1 MSTNRCKKVRSIIAM
16 LLAVVM
22 MTGMLPTSAF
32 AAGEEITGADGIGN
46 EIIADDGMVERGD
59 GESAEDTVSIGGP
72 DEKGEG
78 NTEDAVGSGEE
89 SSQDGNDGTADDSKS
104 PDEVKDNSSPDSE
117 SSLEVSI
124 PDGES
129 FDEEEGLSDPYAG
142 EDTPVSVTPL
152 YGSPQN
158 SSGPRRAPA
167 RASGTI
173 TTGLDMGYNR
183 KWMAEFAPYSSAV
196 EKFFN
201 GQPAYC
207 IEPHKGAPG
216 AGTSVDASA
225 YWGDQRVR
233 LALAYGYGGADDS
246 TLLWYAG
253 NGTYAWCA
261 TQEVIWEIVGG
272 YSDLSDLFVGPGH
285 QYDPEVAEPIKAAH
299 DYIWDMINQQAQIP
313 SFAVGRPTQT
323 YNDFELVWDG
333 TSWSL
338 TRTDTNRVLRNF
350 GRFKFSLSGVS
361 TSRSGNNLTITA
373 TPEAARSMLNG
384 IVSLPCEGNV
394 IDPDSVNAYLLVA
407 GGSKQN
413 CVALNGTPDPVTCY
427 VRAKVTQT
435 TGNLNITKT
444 SENGKN
450 ISNVSFTV
458 TGPNGYNRLFK
469 TNTSGKISITDLQ
482 PGAYTITETSPLGYY
497 AVNRV
502 QTATVTI
509 GGTASVSF
517 QNKVS
522 RCTVQVTKTSEDGV
536 LQGFTFTLKGT
547 SYAGDTVNLS
557 ATTDANGK
565 ATFSNVPLGSNY
577 VLAEVNTPR
586 RYVAPASQTFT
597 LSTPNTSVT
606 KTFENK
612 LARGNVTVTKTS
624 EDGKVSGVQFNLKG
638 TSLSGQTVNLT
649 ETTNASG
656 MATFSNVLVGTYTL
670 TEVNTGRQYAPVSAQ
685 NVTVQYNS
693 TARATVS
700 NKLARGSV
708 QVTKSSEDGKVANV
722 KFRLQGTSIDGTAVD
737 LYAVTNAS
745 GVATFS
751 NVLIGSYIVSE
762 VNVPA
767 YYQAVNPVNVT
778 VTINRKSSVSVQNRL
793 KVGAVQVT
801 KTSEDGVVSNLSFT
815 LTGTSDAGTT
825 VSMTAKTD
833 AQGVATFS
841 NVPIGTRYTVQ
852 ESSTPTRYV
861 VPDVQDGVT
870 VRVNDTTKLSFHN
883 DLARGSLRVTK
894 TSEDG
899 FVSGVKFHLEG
910 TSTSG
915 AAVSLDATTNA
926 AGIAEFKN
934 VLVGSSYVLTE
945 VDTAARYVVPAVQN
959 GIVITVGKTTEASVC
974 NKLARGTVTVT
985 KTAEDGLVS
994 GIKFRLT
1001 GTAGNGDAVDMTA
1014 TTNAK
1019 GVATF
1024 SDVLIGENY
1033 SVREVG
1039 TAEKYIVPDV
1049 VSGIN
1054 VTLNKTTNANVHNK
1068 LARGTVSVTKTS
1080 EDGIVEGIKFHL
1092 TGTSAQGQ
1100 RVDMMAVTNASGIA
1114 TFNNVLVGYNYA
1126 LEEVDTAARYVI
1138 PAVKG
1143 GINVKLDKTTT
1154 VSVHNVL
1161 KKWSV
1166 TVTKRDIETTTA
1178 QGNATLQGAVYG
1190 LYNGDELV
1198 KQYTTDANGKFATD
1212 VYVCGDNWTI
1222 KEIVP
1227 SVGYLLDDSVYQVG
1241 AEAKNYVIEINA
1253 APDLGVTEK
1262 VIKGYIKIFKHS
1274 DVGPT
1279 GVEESLPTGK
1289 VTPEVGAEFDVYLKA
1304 AGSYA
1309 AAKTT
1314 DRDHIVVDEDGYA
1327 TTKALPY
1334 GTYVIEQTKHFE
1346 HADMLSGF
1354 EVTISENG
1362 KTYFYVLN
1370 DRPYYASVR
1379 VVKQDAMDNVQV
1391 PYSGA
1396 EFQIYDPDGTL
1407 VSLKAGAKNIDTF
1420 RTDNDGN
1427 LITPEELPFGRGYKL
1442 VETKAPRGYRLNSTP
1457 VIFNVDFESTTMNDG
1472 EKVVVVKMTDVP
1484 VTPQIK
1490 TVAKGEAGEKTMEP
1504 LTSVTIKDTVS
1515 CTDVI
1520 PGKTYTVNGY
1530 LVLKSTGEPLLDG
1543 AGHRIT
1549 ATNTFVGGNN
1559 FEGSTVLSFT
1569 FDASLIAGDAV
1580 VVYDTLHR
1588 DGVEVATHKSISDAD
1603 QTVSFFAPEI
1613 KTSAVNPDGNVK
1625 VVDPSIGVSIVDTVS
1640 YKHLTPGHKYILKG
1654 QMMDRDTQQPAKD
1667 DNGTYI
1673 VGTTNFTPATTEGS
1687 VDVTFTFDATE
1698 IAGVQLVAFEKLYH
1712 VAISSD
1718 IPVATHEDIEDA
1730 EQTVTV
1736 EAPEITTHATNA
1748 EDGTKFLDPQYMVK
1762 VRDSV
1767 AYEKVVKGHTY
1778 LLTGKVFDKT
1788 TGEFVKDAAGNE
1800 ITGTTRFTPTAKA
1813 GTVDV
1818 EFVFDASEL
1827 YGHTLVVFEKLSYRG
1842 VVLTVHEDE
1851 ADAEQTVNVYSPK
1864 IGTTAIDGE
1873 GTGKFLDPAKNV
1885 VIKDTIAYE
1894 HLTIGQEYTIIGT
1907 VMNKRTSEAVVSGG
1921 RTVTVTNTFTPSASK
1936 GSTEMVFTFDAS
1948 GLDGESLVVYEELYF
1963 RASDSTPCAI
1973 HKDIGDEGQT
1983 VVVNTPAIHTTINES
1998 ISLNNYFEP
2007 LNEITITD
2015 TVTYTDLV
2023 PGHRYKVK
2031 GNLVSKDTGDVIR
2044 DGDGNLV
2051 SGEADFVPTTKD
2063 GNIDVKFTLNA
2074 SILYGQSVIA
2084 FESLYYHNTVIA
2096 EHKDLADEKQEA
2108 VFFAPALS
2116 TKALNNDGNTNLID
2130 PAKGTHIVD
2139 TVYYRHLTP
2148 DHEYTVVGKLMD
2160 KMTGLPLLD
2169 AKGDEITGKTVFTP
2183 QRVAGAVNVEFT
2195 FDASNMAGKT
2205 LVVFEYLYFNE
2216 GDEIPAGTHTD
2227 ISDLKQSL
2235 TFSTPAIKTSAKNAE
2250 DNSKFFDPKS
2260 SVRLVDTVSYEGLCK
2275 GHEYTVNGVLMDKK
2289 TGTPVLNT
2297 DGNPVTGTTSFTA
2310 RSAAGKVKVEFVFD
2324 ASQLYGKS
2332 LVVFEELVFNGTVI
2346 AEHRDLDD
2354 RSQTVTIN
2362 VPSISTRAVNT
2373 DGKGKMLDAAKE
2385 TSITDTVSYSHV
2397 TPGHEYTLVGRLM
2410 NGGTGEEI
2418 PGTATRVKFTPKRT
2432 SGDVDVTFALD
2443 ASRLAGKNVVV
2454 FEELFFNET
2463 DAAPCATHKDLRDE
2477 AQTVTVM
2484 EPSIGTTMKASPDKN
2499 QFFVSSL
2506 STVLVDTVTY
2516 HNLIPGHTYVAEGC
2530 LVDKATGRVLVG
2542 GNGEISGRTVF
2553 VPKSMDGSVDVYF
2566 TFDSSELF
2574 GKTVVAF
2581 ETVSYG
2587 GHIIAKHEDINDV
2600 DQSATFYNPELTN
2613 TTAVNGEGG
2622 SKYIDAARNVVIKD
2636 TVKYA
2641 HLPIKHDFKLR
2652 GTLVFQS
2659 SGEPI
2664 LLNNKPIV
2672 VEKSFTA
2679 KKAEGSIDMEFV
2691 FDASGLQ
2698 GKKIVVFEELFY
2710 ENQTIA
2716 AAVHKDL
2723 GDVGQTVT
2731 VSNPK
2736 VKTVASNKVDGSKM
2750 LEPDKRVTIL
2760 DTVSFSGL
2768 IEGHTYKVSGTL
2780 MDKATGNPV
2789 VDESGETITAEKTF
2803 KAKAAGGSVDVE
2815 FTFAATELYGK
2826 DIVVFEKIFCNDTE
2840 IASHENINDR
2850 EQTVTVYAPNITGT
2864 TAVGTLGGGKLI
2876 DPAANVK
2883 ITDTVMYEHLSA
2895 GHEYTLRGT
2904 LMNKETGE
2912 PIKNGG
2918 TEVVVEQTFT
2928 PVEASGSVDMQF
2940 VFTASFLKGKD
2951 IVVFEEIYF
2960 NSEDTE
2966 PVAVHRDIDD
2976 GKQTVSVTSPEVRTV
2991 AVNKEDNGKVFE
3003 PDQTVTLKDTVFY
3016 NNLIVGHRYTV
3027 TGTLMDKG
3035 TGKPIK
3041 DTAGSIVASSV
3052 EFTPDAP
3059 CGTVDVEFPFAATE
3073 LYGKTI
3079 VAFEKLLFNGTVI
3092 ASHEDINDEE
3102 QTTTVHN
3109 PEIVRTVALSAV
3121 DGEKFIDASETSTIN
3136 DTVVYRHLST
3146 GHTYTLRSSLVD
3158 KTTGEPVL
3166 NNGIPVVSEM
3176 QFTPE
3181 STAGSAVAAIAFDA
3195 SAAKGRDIVVFEE
3208 LFFTAGD
3215 EAPVAAHK
3223 DIEDADQ
3230 TVTVVKS
3237 SIKTCAENAA
3247 DGTKVFEPAS
3257 EVILK
3262 DTVDYEGIIA
3272 GHTYK
3277 VVGTLMDKS
3286 TGKPVEAAAG
3296 KSITAEKVFTPESEN
3311 GSVVVEFKFDA
3322 REFFGRTLVVF
3333 EDLYYG
3339 ETVVASHRDINDENQ
3354 SVEIKKPVIVETIA
3368 TNKVDGG
3375 KLVDPTEKV
3384 VLTDS
3389 VKYDHLSIAHK
3400 YTLVGKLMDKS
3411 TGESLKDK
3419 DGNSVVASTFFT
3431 PNNLFGSVEVLF
3443 EFDGSSLAGKDIVV
3457 FEYLYYNEGDKT
3469 ALATH
3474 EDLED
3479 TAQTVTFANPAVKTS
3494 AANASTGKKTFSP
3507 YEKAELVDT
3516 VTYEGLIPGHEY
3528 TLVGT
3533 LVEKVKSG
3541 GNWVEGKPVM
3551 DKDKKPLTATAT
3563 FTPEKAEGTTTVS
3576 FVFGARS
3583 VAGKTLVVY
3592 EELLYNNM
3600 SVTTHADITDENQ
3613 TVTVD
3618 RIHYSGPT
3626 MGTTATFANGSKSS
3640 GYASRLVV
3648 VDTVS
3653 YSGLTV
3659 GQNYTLVGRLMD
3671 AQTGEALRDAGG
3683 REVTSKLTFTP
3694 KASDGS
3700 IDMKFSFAASNIKGA
3715 KVVVFEEL
3723 YVGGSVDGTPY
3734 LSHTDINDAGQTV
3747 TVTAS
3752 PKTGDDGVGKY
3763 VSLGSIALGTAI
3775 IVVVVSNVKRRKKNK

>member
-233 LALAYGYGGADDS
+233 LALAYGWGGADDS

-565 ATFSNVPLGSNY
+565 ATFANVPLGSNY

-656 MATFSNVLVGTYTL
+656 VTTFSNVLVGTYTL

-737 LYAVTNAS
+737 LYAATNAS

-751 NVLIGSYIVSE
+751 NVLIGSYTVSE

-778 VTINRKSSVSVQNRL
+778 VTINRKASVSVQNRL

-852 ESSTPTRYV
+852 ESSTPARYV
-861 VPDVQDGVT
+861 VPDVQAGIT

-883 DLARGSLRVTK
+883 DLARGNLRVTK

-910 TSTSG
+910 ISTSG
-915 AAVSLDATTNA
+915 AAVSLDATTNT

-934 VLVGSSYVLTE
+934 VLVGNSYVLTE

-959 GIVITVGKTTEASVC
+959 GITITVGKTTEASVY

-1001 GTAGNGDAVDMTA
+1001 GTAGNGDTVDMTA

-1033 SVREVG
+1033 SVQEVG

-1114 TFNNVLVGYNYA
+1114 TFDNVLVGYNYA

-1198 KQYTTDANGKFATD
+1198 KQYTTDVNGKFTTD
-1212 VYVCGDNWTI
+1212 IYICGDSWTI
-1222 KEIVP
+1222 REIVP

-1379 VVKQDAMDNVQV
+1379 VVKQDAMDNVQI

-1504 LTSVTIKDTVS
+1504 LTSVTIKD
-1515 CTDVI
+1515 
-1520 PGKTYTVNGY
+1520 
-1530 LVLKSTGEPLLDG
+1530 
-1543 AGHRIT
+1543 
-1549 ATNTFVGGNN
+1549 
-1559 FEGSTVLSFT
+1559 
-1569 FDASLIAGDAV
+1569 
-1580 VVYDTLHR
+1580 
-1588 DGVEVATHKSISDAD
+1588 
-1603 QTVSFFAPEI
+1603 
-1613 KTSAVNPDGNVK
+1613 
-1625 VVDPSIGVSIVDTVS
+1625 
-1640 YKHLTPGHKYILKG
+1640 
-1654 QMMDRDTQQPAKD
+1654 
-1667 DNGTYI
+1667 
-1673 VGTTNFTPATTEGS
+1673 
-1687 VDVTFTFDATE
+1687 
-1698 IAGVQLVAFEKLYH
+1698 
-1712 VAISSD
+1712 ISS
-1718 IPVATHEDIEDA
+1718 ALLSMKSSA
-1730 EQTVTV
+1730 S
-1736 EAPEITTHATNA
+1736 AP
-1748 EDGTKFLDPQYMVK
+1748 
-1762 VRDSV
+1762 
-1767 AYEKVVKGHTY
+1767 
-1778 LLTGKVFDKT
+1778 
-1788 TGEFVKDAAGNE
+1788 
-1800 ITGTTRFTPTAKA
+1800 
-1813 GTVDV
+1813 
-1818 EFVFDASEL
+1818 
-1827 YGHTLVVFEKLSYRG
+1827 
-1842 VVLTVHEDE
+1842 
-1851 ADAEQTVNVYSPK
+1851 
-1864 IGTTAIDGE
+1864 
-1873 GTGKFLDPAKNV
+1873 
-1885 VIKDTIAYE
+1885 
-1894 HLTIGQEYTIIGT
+1894 
-1907 VMNKRTSEAVVSGG
+1907 
-1921 RTVTVTNTFTPSASK
+1921 PSA
-1936 GSTEMVFTFDAS
+1936 
-1948 GLDGESLVVYEELYF
+1948 ES
-1963 RASDSTPCAI
+1963 
-1973 HKDIGDEGQT
+1973 
-1983 VVVNTPAIHTTINES
+1983 
-1998 ISLNNYFEP
+1998 
-2007 LNEITITD
+2007 
-2015 TVTYTDLV
+2015 V
-2023 PGHRYKVK
+2023 PQSFWRY
-2031 GNLVSKDTGDVIR
+2031 
-2044 DGDGNLV
+2044 
-2051 SGEADFVPTTKD
+2051 P
-2063 GNIDVKFTLNA
+2063 
-2074 SILYGQSVIA
+2074 
-2084 FESLYYHNTVIA
+2084 
-2096 EHKDLADEKQEA
+2096 
-2108 VFFAPALS
+2108 
-2116 TKALNNDGNTNLID
+2116 
-2130 PAKGTHIVD
+2130 
-2139 TVYYRHLTP
+2139 
-2148 DHEYTVVGKLMD
+2148 
-2160 KMTGLPLLD
+2160 
-2169 AKGDEITGKTVFTP
+2169 
-2183 QRVAGAVNVEFT
+2183 
-2195 FDASNMAGKT
+2195 
-2205 LVVFEYLYFNE
+2205 
-2216 GDEIPAGTHTD
+2216 
-2227 ISDLKQSL
+2227 
-2235 TFSTPAIKTSAKNAE
+2235 
-2250 DNSKFFDPKS
+2250 S
-2260 SVRLVDTVSYEGLCK
+2260 S
-2275 GHEYTVNGVLMDKK
+2275 
-2289 TGTPVLNT
+2289 
-2297 DGNPVTGTTSFTA
+2297 
-2310 RSAAGKVKVEFVFD
+2310 
-2324 ASQLYGKS
+2324 
-2332 LVVFEELVFNGTVI
+2332 
-2346 AEHRDLDD
+2346 
-2354 RSQTVTIN
+2354 
-2362 VPSISTRAVNT
+2362 
-2373 DGKGKMLDAAKE
+2373 
-2385 TSITDTVSYSHV
+2385 
-2397 TPGHEYTLVGRLM
+2397 
-2410 NGGTGEEI
+2410 
-2418 PGTATRVKFTPKRT
+2418 
-2432 SGDVDVTFALD
+2432 
-2443 ASRLAGKNVVV
+2443 
-2454 FEELFFNET
+2454 
-2463 DAAPCATHKDLRDE
+2463 
-2477 AQTVTVM
+2477 
-2484 EPSIGTTMKASPDKN
+2484 
-2499 QFFVSSL
+2499 
-2506 STVLVDTVTY
+2506 
-2516 HNLIPGHTYVAEGC
+2516 
-2530 LVDKATGRVLVG
+2530 
-2542 GNGEISGRTVF
+2542 
-2553 VPKSMDGSVDVYF
+2553 
-2566 TFDSSELF
+2566 
-2574 GKTVVAF
+2574 
-2581 ETVSYG
+2581 
-2587 GHIIAKHEDINDV
+2587 
-2600 DQSATFYNPELTN
+2600 
-2613 TTAVNGEGG
+2613 
-2622 SKYIDAARNVVIKD
+2622 
-2636 TVKYA
+2636 
-2641 HLPIKHDFKLR
+2641 
-2652 GTLVFQS
+2652 
-2659 SGEPI
+2659 
-2664 LLNNKPIV
+2664 
-2672 VEKSFTA
+2672 
-2679 KKAEGSIDMEFV
+2679 
-2691 FDASGLQ
+2691 
-2698 GKKIVVFEELFY
+2698 
-2710 ENQTIA
+2710 
-2716 AAVHKDL
+2716 
-2723 GDVGQTVT
+2723 
-2731 VSNPK
+2731 
-2736 VKTVASNKVDGSKM
+2736 
-2750 LEPDKRVTIL
+2750 
-2760 DTVSFSGL
+2760 
-2768 IEGHTYKVSGTL
+2768 
-2780 MDKATGNPV
+2780 
-2789 VDESGETITAEKTF
+2789 
-2803 KAKAAGGSVDVE
+2803 
-2815 FTFAATELYGK
+2815 
-2826 DIVVFEKIFCNDTE
+2826 
-2840 IASHENINDR
+2840 
-2850 EQTVTVYAPNITGT
+2850 
-2864 TAVGTLGGGKLI
+2864 
-2876 DPAANVK
+2876 
-2883 ITDTVMYEHLSA
+2883 
-2895 GHEYTLRGT
+2895 
-2904 LMNKETGE
+2904 
-2912 PIKNGG
+2912 
-2918 TEVVVEQTFT
+2918 
-2928 PVEASGSVDMQF
+2928 
-2940 VFTASFLKGKD
+2940 
-2951 IVVFEEIYF
+2951 
-2960 NSEDTE
+2960 
-2966 PVAVHRDIDD
+2966 
-2976 GKQTVSVTSPEVRTV
+2976 
-2991 AVNKEDNGKVFE
+2991 
-3003 PDQTVTLKDTVFY
+3003 
-3016 NNLIVGHRYTV
+3016 
-3027 TGTLMDKG
+3027 
-3035 TGKPIK
+3035 
-3041 DTAGSIVASSV
+3041 
-3052 EFTPDAP
+3052 
-3059 CGTVDVEFPFAATE
+3059 
-3073 LYGKTI
+3073 
-3079 VAFEKLLFNGTVI
+3079 
-3092 ASHEDINDEE
+3092 
-3102 QTTTVHN
+3102 
-3109 PEIVRTVALSAV
+3109 
-3121 DGEKFIDASETSTIN
+3121 
-3136 DTVVYRHLST
+3136 
-3146 GHTYTLRSSLVD
+3146 
-3158 KTTGEPVL
+3158 
-3166 NNGIPVVSEM
+3166 
-3176 QFTPE
+3176 
-3181 STAGSAVAAIAFDA
+3181 
-3195 SAAKGRDIVVFEE
+3195 
-3208 LFFTAGD
+3208 
-3215 EAPVAAHK
+3215 
-3223 DIEDADQ
+3223 
-3230 TVTVVKS
+3230 
-3237 SIKTCAENAA
+3237 
-3247 DGTKVFEPAS
+3247 
-3257 EVILK
+3257 
-3262 DTVDYEGIIA
+3262 
-3272 GHTYK
+3272 
-3277 VVGTLMDKS
+3277 
-3286 TGKPVEAAAG
+3286 
-3296 KSITAEKVFTPESEN
+3296 
-3311 GSVVVEFKFDA
+3311 
-3322 REFFGRTLVVF
+3322 
-3333 EDLYYG
+3333 
-3339 ETVVASHRDINDENQ
+3339 
-3354 SVEIKKPVIVETIA
+3354 
-3368 TNKVDGG
+3368 
-3375 KLVDPTEKV
+3375 
-3384 VLTDS
+3384 
-3389 VKYDHLSIAHK
+3389 
-3400 YTLVGKLMDKS
+3400 
-3411 TGESLKDK
+3411 
-3419 DGNSVVASTFFT
+3419 
-3431 PNNLFGSVEVLF
+3431 
-3443 EFDGSSLAGKDIVV
+3443 
-3457 FEYLYYNEGDKT
+3457 
-3469 ALATH
+3469 
-3474 EDLED
+3474 
-3479 TAQTVTFANPAVKTS
+3479 
-3494 AANASTGKKTFSP
+3494 
-3507 YEKAELVDT
+3507 
-3516 VTYEGLIPGHEY
+3516 
-3528 TLVGT
+3528 
-3533 LVEKVKSG
+3533 
-3541 GNWVEGKPVM
+3541 
-3551 DKDKKPLTATAT
+3551 
-3563 FTPEKAEGTTTVS
+3563 
-3576 FVFGARS
+3576 
-3583 VAGKTLVVY
+3583 
-3592 EELLYNNM
+3592 
-3600 SVTTHADITDENQ
+3600 
-3613 TVTVD
+3613 
-3618 RIHYSGPT
+3618 
-3626 MGTTATFANGSKSS
+3626 
-3640 GYASRLVV
+3640 
-3648 VDTVS
+3648 
-3653 YSGLTV
+3653 
-3659 GQNYTLVGRLMD
+3659 
-3671 AQTGEALRDAGG
+3671 
-3683 REVTSKLTFTP
+3683 
-3694 KASDGS
+3694 
-3700 IDMKFSFAASNIKGA
+3700 
-3715 KVVVFEEL
+3715 
-3723 YVGGSVDGTPY
+3723 
-3734 LSHTDINDAGQTV
+3734 
-3747 TVTAS
+3747 
-3752 PKTGDDGVGKY
+3752 
-3763 VSLGSIALGTAI
+3763 
-3775 IVVVVSNVKRRKKNK
+3775 